1 MYFINGVAFTFD
13 DTPDE
18 FLYDEGIVQL
28 ADNELSYEP
37 EDIYRSSFY
46 LIDEQCHP
54 LMFEVD
60 LENPE
65 LLPCD

>member
-46 LIDEQCHP
+46 
-54 LMFEVD
+54 
-60 LENPE
+60 PE